1 MKENGVRFEF
11 SVAGT
16 PQQNGL
22 AEVSNRIVL
31 EGSRSLIHAAHLPT
45 KFWNYA
51 VKTKVFQ
58 LNRTGT
64 TIRGMFTTP
73 YEQMWNKKPNLQH
86 MRIFGANGFGQR
98 LLNRK
103 KLDERSEACV
113 FLGYSE
119 VSQSYIVN
127 WLRDG
132 AIGHTRTLLL
142 DEDTFLKE
150 VEAERRAHLRC
161 SLRRRDLIENLEHDY
176 NESNNQQSNSMTHQ
190 QRANPIQFL
199 DDSDISEDE
208 DAQALTTASVDPGRA
223 PRHYY
228 EALTFDD
235 YKSWVQAYQ
244 SEIDSLE
251 SVGQLQVVPRPQN
264 KEVLPILELF
274 TYKYDGITQRI
285 KHKVRIVVRGDVE
298 KQPPEKKEL
307 YSPVAHSDSI
317 KTILALTGAK
327 NMKIKQCDI
336 KTAYLYGRR
345 TEEIFVELPIGHKD
359 RQKKKNVW
367 VTKASVYGLRDAP
380 RLWNEHLNKTLLMF
394 GLKRSVLE
402 PCLYKLEEELF
413 YVLIYVDDIIYA
425 GISTKIFERFE
436 KHLEK
441 SFNIKIAGEI
451 NQYVGFQINQSNQ
464 GLTITCSK
472 YIENITNRYR
482 VADARAMMT
491 PAPQGIVLF
500 DESHQP
506 LRDRTKYQS
515 IIGALMYATTLCRSD
530 VSYIVNYL
538 ARFNQKPTK
547 ELFRIA
553 KRVLIYLSTTKD
565 LGVTHKPSKKMVL
578 TGFVDSDWAGERHDR
593 KSVSGYIIYFND
605 SPLVYRTKK
614 QTVVA
619 LSSMEAEYMA
629 LSQCI
634 QHALYIK
641 RLLRFLD
648 TRLDEPLTVFCDNQ
662 AAISAMR
669 SAEVTKKSKHIHPR
683 YHETKKTIAEEL
695 EKHETRKMSKHV
707 HLREKYLQDLVMK
720 DKVLLR
726 YVPSESNPADLL
738 TKVVATKIFERLRKR
753 LVN

>member
-1 MKENGVRFEF
+1 M
-11 SVAGT
+11 
-16 PQQNGL
+16 
-22 AEVSNRIVL
+22 
-31 EGSRSLIHAAHLPT
+31 
-45 KFWNYA
+45 
-51 VKTKVFQ
+51 FQ
-58 LNRTGT
+58 V
-64 TIRGMFTTP
+64 
-73 YEQMWNKKPNLQH
+73 
-86 MRIFGANGFGQR
+86 QR
-98 LLNRK
+98 
-103 KLDERSEACV
+103 
-113 FLGYSE
+113 
-119 VSQSYIVN
+119 
-127 WLRDG
+127 
-132 AIGHTRTLLL
+132 
-142 DEDTFLKE
+142 
-150 VEAERRAHLRC
+150 
-161 SLRRRDLIENLEHDY
+161 
-176 NESNNQQSNSMTHQ
+176 
-190 QRANPIQFL
+190 
-199 DDSDISEDE
+199 
-208 DAQALTTASVDPGRA
+208 
-223 PRHYY
+223 
-228 EALTFDD
+228 
-235 YKSWVQAYQ
+235 
-244 SEIDSLE
+244 
-251 SVGQLQVVPRPQN
+251 
-264 KEVLPILELF
+264 
-274 TYKYDGITQRI
+274 
-285 KHKVRIVVRGDVE
+285 KH
-298 KQPPEKKEL
+298 
-307 YSPVAHSDSI
+307 S
-317 KTILALTGAK
+317 
-327 NMKIKQCDI
+327 
-336 KTAYLYGRR
+336 
-345 TEEIFVELPIGHKD
+345 
-359 RQKKKNVW
+359 
-367 VTKASVYGLRDAP
+367 
-380 RLWNEHLNKTLLMF
+380 
-394 GLKRSVLE
+394 
-402 PCLYKLEEELF
+402 
-413 YVLIYVDDIIYA
+413 
-425 GISTKIFERFE
+425 
-436 KHLEK
+436 
-441 SFNIKIAGEI
+441 
-451 NQYVGFQINQSNQ
+451 
-464 GLTITCSK
+464 
-472 YIENITNRYR
+472 NRYR
-482 VADARAMMT
+482 VVEARAMMT

-500 DESHQP
+500 DDSHQS
-506 LRDRTKYQS
+506 LKNRTKHRL